1 MAYALVDRVGMKGM
15 VLTGDALYCQRQLCQ
30 RVVDYGG
37 DYLFIVKINQRDLY
51 NDIKLCFDRPV
62 VDWPYV
68 YAENEDWHGNRLEIR
83 RLWVTDALMRYLDW
97 PGHRQVIK
105 VESTRC
111 IKGKET
117 TQVRYAVT
125 SLGPDVPPDKLL
137 GFIRGHWGIENRV
150 HYVRDATMGEDASQ
164 VRTGAAPQVMA
175 TVRNVAIN
183 LLRLL
188 GAQNIAHAFRQ
199 NAWNPNAF
207 FASLGL
213 CQ

>member
-1 MAYALVDRVGMKGM
+1 MKGM

-137 GFIRGHWGIENRV
+137 GFIRGHWGIENRTLRKRR
-150 HYVRDATMGEDASQ
+150 HNGRGRFTGTHRGCASGDGDREKCSYQ
-164 VRTGAAPQVMA
+164 PAQALRRSKHSTCLQ
-175 TVRNVAIN
+175 TERLESQC
-183 LLRLL
+183 LLRLTR
-188 GAQNIAHAFRQ
+188 IVPVRITKR
-199 NAWNPNAF
+199 P
-207 FASLGL
+207 
-213 CQ
+213 CY